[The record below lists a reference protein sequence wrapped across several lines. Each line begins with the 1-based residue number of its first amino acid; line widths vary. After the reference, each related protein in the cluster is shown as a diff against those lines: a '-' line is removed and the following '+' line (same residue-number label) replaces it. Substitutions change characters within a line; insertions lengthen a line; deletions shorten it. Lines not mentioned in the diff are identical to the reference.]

1 MTRLL
6 LIVAKDQPD
15 LLEYWKR
22 WFSGLP
28 TVEVVLDRRQGN
40 RRQRPEMAEPGQR
53 QGDRRQRPIDGELR
67 TTGFDIVR
75 SSA

>member
-6 LIVAKDQPD
+6 LIVTKDQPD

-28 TVEVVLDRRQGN
+28 TVEVVLDRRQG
-40 RRQRPEMAEPGQR
+40 
-53 QGDRRQRPIDGELR
+53 DRRQRPGDG
-67 TTGFDIVR
+67 
-75 SSA
+75 